1 MIASPRW
8 RDSDRPVDVENHTP
22 SLNHLREFTR
32 ARVNGRPTHVAQD
45 RKQVTAPSENRF
57 PSFVYEKFLTSVIT
71 YVGNGNRGGALDRA
85 VAAAPDR
92 MRPSYEA
99 AAKGATMLLGNLRPT
114 AVTRRQRN
122 VVVLDTDGYEMVSLR
137 VHLMLEA
144 AGRRFGAFMYFS
156 EKALTAPELAIM
168 QTAVALAVRQIDPA
182 AYPAVVMVRAGVMQ
196 VIDHVVSLTAE
207 RIAFLRSESLA
218 YRDAWRNSE

>member
-1 MIASPRW
+1 M
-8 RDSDRPVDVENHTP
+8 DVENHIP

-57 PSFVYEKFLTSVIT
+57 PSFVYEKFLTGVIT
-71 YVGNGNRGGALDRA
+71 YVKDGNRGAALSRV

-99 AAKGATMLLGNLRPT
+99 AAKGATMLLADLRPT
-114 AVTRRQRN
+114 AATRRQRN
-122 VVVLDTDGYEMVSLR
+122 VVVLDSDGYEMVSLR
-137 VHLMLEA
+137 VHLMIEA

-156 EKALTAPELAIM
+156 EKALTEPELAIM
-168 QTAVALAVRQIDPA
+168 QTAIALAVRQIDST
-182 AYPAVVMVRAGVMQ
+182 AVPTILMVRAGVMR
-196 VIDHVVSLTAE
+196 VIDPVIALTAE
-207 RIAFLRSESLA
+207 RTGFLRSESLA
-218 YRDAWRNSE
+218 YRDAWRNAE